1 MEPVRENHQRPKRK
15 TQKVSDDKEFRG
27 TTLDEQVAEFL
38 GSDSTTQVAIPA
50 QKGQKRKKTA
60 GKDKQEKTPRRDPTP
75 EPPTVS
81 ESYLEPVLAT
91 AHDDSATDIATS
103 SYKANWATTSHCAQT
118 EDDWQSDFRIVRKST
133 PIVKQ
138 QHEAES
144 YTSAH
149 SGSSQTE
156 ASKSV
161 RSAHEATKSMA
172 TRHVGRKLPKHRRWQ
187 SQQQSKI
194 LQGSVYDTTKVGCAK
209 ASCYPMSVNV

>member
-1 MEPVRENHQRPKRK
+1 MLTTDQHSCRLLSCLTTVRKRVGTPFIESFNRMASLPGTYVEFHSNFHKLTALLPRQALGKLLSKANSCQRRR
-15 TQKVSDDKEFRG
+15 VAEIG
-27 TTLDEQVAEFL
+27 TTHSRSGLRAVQV
-38 GSDSTTQVAIPA
+38 G
-50 QKGQKRKKTA
+50 R
-60 GKDKQEKTPRRDPTP
+60 
-75 EPPTVS
+75 
-81 ESYLEPVLAT
+81 PVPL
-91 AHDDSATDIATS
+91 H
-103 SYKANWATTSHCAQT
+103 TSHCAQT
-118 EDDWQSDFRIVRKST
+118 EDDWQSDLGIVRKST